1 MKNLYSRL
9 MQLLLGISLIAAVA
23 GCEKDDNT
31 SDDIEGGEATMGL
44 KTP

>member
-1 MKNLYSRL
+1 

-31 SDDIEGGEATMGL
+31 SDDIEGGGRPRWA
-44 KTP
+44 